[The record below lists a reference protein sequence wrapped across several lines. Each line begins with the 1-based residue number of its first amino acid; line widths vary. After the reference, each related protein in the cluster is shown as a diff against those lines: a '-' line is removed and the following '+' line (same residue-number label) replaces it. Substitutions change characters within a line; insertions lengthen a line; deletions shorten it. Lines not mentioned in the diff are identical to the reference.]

1 MIVDLIHDV
10 VGYGGLDIYAR
21 LHGHILDLSLVL
33 FWVRVSLIMTPFGY
47 LADSVVDR
55 TTLTF
60 LDSGSVQI
68 VMQRVVG
75 QCDAI
80 ATGAER
86 PVPEHSCCSLL
97 SWNTGKSG
105 GRSKGPLG

>member
-1 MIVDLIHDV
+1 MGYDGCTRVIKCHDGDLIHDV
-10 VGYGGLDIYAR
+10 VEYVGWDIYAT
-21 LHGHILDLSLVL
+21 LHGHILDLSGTRVK
-33 FWVRVSLIMTPFGY
+33 VSLIMTPFGY
-47 LADSVVDR
+47 LADR

-60 LDSGSVQI
+60 LDSGSVLI

-86 PVPEHSCCSLL
+86 PVLKLILL
-97 SWNTGKSG
+97 LL
-105 GRSKGPLG
+105 LGILVGVERA